1 MAERQNASLI
11 IERNATRHLDKLDR
25 AVRNRFVDF
34 QSKFCANMHQPG
46 LRLKPLKGGK
56 GLWSA
61 RVTDDYRAVMCKVGD
76 ALFALIAVEHR
87 GQSYERLDDR
97 YDASVNRV
105 TGAFEVVD
113 HDDLNS
119 AIEMQT
125 GAVDAPTAAAPRADA
140 GAGLFDPFTDAE
152 LLELGVAEPLMP
164 SIRKITQ
171 DSQLDAFCAVAPL
184 HTAEVLRALDAGFA
198 LAEVEEVITA
208 PVKASGKV
216 DTADLAAAIER
227 GSSMVTSS
235 DRAVAAMLEDGFEA
249 WRLWPHPNQKKLI
262 EQRYNGPGRVSGG
275 PGTGKTVVALHR
287 AARLARALD
296 RETDERLLLTT
307 FTRNL
312 AADLKRK
319 LALLLDDQS
328 MSRVDVEHLDSV
340 VHRISSER
348 GPRPG
353 TRLDDRTMISWWDEL
368 SRQAGETEFDA
379 EFLHSE
385 WSEVICAQL
394 ITGRSEYFQ
403 ARRTGRPRRL
413 NRLQRSRVWDL
424 VERFDQRLSEND
436 SWCWP
441 QLRASVALAE
451 EHRLKGPYRYRHIV
465 VDEAQDLAPSH
476 WRLLRAMAPRE
487 HDDLFITGDTFQRIY
502 GQPVTLS
509 RLGVDI
515 RGRSRRLTLNY
526 RTTKEILRAAL
537 AIEADARA
545 DDLDGD
551 LDSLAGYRSVMTG
564 AAPRFAGHSG
574 EAAELAAMI
583 EQVRSWIADQPPGS
597 VAVAVPQKYQVD
609 KVIGAFHAAGVNV
622 FPLSTDREPDPQAV
636 HVGTLHRL
644 KGLEYRCVI
653 IGCLGAEHFPFQ
665 YIRKLAD
672 VDSQRY
678 ELETAK
684 ARNLLFVAATRAR
697 DEVVFTWSG
706 APSPLLRRDLPIPR
720 KEIRCD
726 SNPPPGNCP
735 SSSRRSRTAPSG
747 CPRSSEDTS
756 GNRRRWR
763 RSSIPSTAA
772 TRSARSSSGAPISH
786 PTRARPT
793 SAARRMRAVRRSTC
807 WTDSSAS
814 PRCTGSSTATRPR
827 RSCSMWRPRNSRTK
841 APPPPRTCAGC
852 ECQSSSTAAST
863 CSS

>member
-25 AVRNRFVDF
+25 AVRNRFVNF

-119 AIEMQT
+119 AIENRAIER
-125 GAVDAPTAAAPRADA
+125 GAAENSAADIPPPRSAA

-152 LLELGVAEPLMP
+152 LLDLGVAEPLMP

-171 DSQLDAFCAVAPL
+171 EDQLDAFCAVAPH
-184 HTAEVLRALDAGFA
+184 HTAEVLRALDAGFP
-198 LAEVEEVITA
+198 LAEVEELITA
-208 PVKASGKV
+208 PVKATGTV
-216 DTADLAAAIER
+216 DTADFATAIER
-227 GSSMVTSS
+227 GASMVTSS
-235 DRAVAAMLEDGFEA
+235 DHAVAAMLEDGFEA
-249 WRLWPHPNQKKLI
+249 WRLWPHPTQKKFI
-262 EQRYNGPGRVSGG
+262 EQRHKGPARISGG

-287 AARLARALD
+287 AARLAAALGPG
-296 RETDERLLLTT
+296 ERLLLTT

-319 LALLLDDQS
+319 LALLLEEQA
-328 MSRVDVEHLDSV
+328 MGQVDVEHLDSV
-340 VHRISSER
+340 VHRLASER

-353 TRLDDRTMISWWDEL
+353 TRLDDRTMTAWWNEL
-368 SRQAGETEFDA
+368 CQQPGETEFDA
-379 EFLHSE
+379 EFLHGE

-413 NRLQRSRVWDL
+413 NRLQRARIWDL
-424 VERFDQRLSEND
+424 VERFNLRLSETD

-465 VDEAQDLAPSH
+465 IDEAQDLAPSH
-476 WRLLRAMAPRE
+476 WRLLRAMAP
-487 HDDLFITGDTFQRIY
+487 HDNDDLFITGDTFQRIY

-526 RTTKEILRAAL
+526 RTTKEILRAAM
-537 AIEADARA
+537 AIEADMQA

-551 LDSLAGYRSVMTG
+551 LDSLAGYRSVMSG
-564 AAPRFAGHSG
+564 AAPRFSGHHA
-574 EAAELAAMI
+574 EAAELAFI
-583 EQVRSWIADQPPGS
+583 VEQVRSWTVEHPPGS
-597 VAVAVPQKYQVD
+597 VAVAVPQKFQVD
-609 KVIGAFHAAGVNV
+609 KVIGALRAEDVNV
-622 FPLSTDREPDPQAV
+622 FPLSTDREPDPEAV
-636 HVGTLHRL
+636 HVGTMHRL

-653 IGCLGAEHFPFQ
+653 IGCLGADHFPYP
-665 YIRKLAD
+665 YIRKLAELD
-672 VDSQRY
+672 PQRH

-697 DEVVFTWSG
+697 DELLFTWSG
-706 APSPLLRRDLPIPR
+706 DPSPLLRRD
-720 KEIRCD
+720 
-726 SNPPPGNCP
+726 
-735 SSSRRSRTAPSG
+735 
-747 CPRSSEDTS
+747 
-756 GNRRRWR
+756 
-763 RSSIPSTAA
+763 
-772 TRSARSSSGAPISH
+772 
-786 PTRARPT
+786 
-793 SAARRMRAVRRSTC
+793 
-807 WTDSSAS
+807 
-814 PRCTGSSTATRPR
+814 
-827 RSCSMWRPRNSRTK
+827 
-841 APPPPRTCAGC
+841 
-852 ECQSSSTAAST
+852 
-863 CSS
+863 

>member
-11 IERNATRHLDKLDR
+11 IERNAARHLDKLDR

-46 LRLKPLKGGK
+46 LRLKPLKSGK

-87 GQSYERLDDR
+87 GQSYDRLDDR

-119 AIEMQT
+119 AIET
-125 GAVDAPTAAAPRADA
+125 RHDTAPAPAAPRPET
-140 GAGLFDPFTDAE
+140 GPGLFDPFTDAE
-152 LLELGVAEPLMP
+152 LLELGVAEPLLP
-164 SIRKITQ
+164 SIRKIEQ
-171 DSQLDAFCAVAPL
+171 DAQLDAFCAVAPH
-184 HTAEVLRALDAGFA
+184 HTAEVLRALDAGFP
-198 LAEVEEVITA
+198 LAEVEELITA
-208 PVKASGKV
+208 PVKAPGEV
-216 DTADLAAAIER
+216 DTADYATAIGR

-262 EQRYNGPGRVSGG
+262 EQRHKGPARISGG

-287 AARLARALD
+287 AARLARELD
-296 RETDERLLLTT
+296 SAAADSAAGERLLVTT
-307 FTRNL
+307 YTRNL

-319 LALLLDDQS
+319 LALLLDEET
-328 MSRVDVEHLDSV
+328 MRRIDVEHLDSV
-340 VHRISSER
+340 VHRLASEI

-353 TRLDDRTMISWWDEL
+353 TLLDDRTMTAWWAEL
-368 SRQAGETEFDA
+368 AQQADETEFDA
-379 EFLHSE
+379 DFLHSE

-403 ARRTGRPRRL
+403 ARRVGRPRKL
-413 NRLQRSRVWDL
+413 NRLQRARVWDL
-424 VERFDQRLSEND
+424 VERFEQRRTANGA
-436 SWCWP
+436 WCWP
-441 QLRASVALAE
+441 QLRATVALAE
-451 EHRLKGPYRYRHIV
+451 EHRLKGPYRYRHV
-465 VDEAQDLAPSH
+465 VIDEAQDLTPAH

-487 HDDLFITGDTFQRIY
+487 ADDLFITGDTFQRIY

-515 RGRSRRLTLNY
+515 RGRSKRLTLNY

-564 AAPRFAGHSG
+564 AAPRFAGYDG
-574 EAAELAAMI
+574 ETAELAAI
-583 EQVRSWIADQPPGS
+583 VDQVRAWTAEQPPGS
-597 VAVAVPQKYQVD
+597 VAIAVPQKFQVD
-609 KVIGAFHAAGVNV
+609 NVIGALRSAGIPV

-636 HVGTLHRL
+636 HVGTMHRL
-644 KGLEYRCVI
+644 KGLEYRCVL
-653 IGCLGAEHFPFQ
+653 IGRLGAEHFPFP
-665 YIRKLAD
+665 YLRKLAD
-672 VDSQRY
+672 TDPHRH

-697 DEVVFTWSG
+697 DEAVFTWSG
-706 APSPLLRRDLPIPR
+706 TPSPLLRRDR
-720 KEIRCD
+720 
-726 SNPPPGNCP
+726 
-735 SSSRRSRTAPSG
+735 
-747 CPRSSEDTS
+747 
-756 GNRRRWR
+756 
-763 RSSIPSTAA
+763 
-772 TRSARSSSGAPISH
+772 
-786 PTRARPT
+786 
-793 SAARRMRAVRRSTC
+793 
-807 WTDSSAS
+807 
-814 PRCTGSSTATRPR
+814 
-827 RSCSMWRPRNSRTK
+827 
-841 APPPPRTCAGC
+841 
-852 ECQSSSTAAST
+852 
-863 CSS
+863 